1 MKRVARNMGLIVN
14 KYVDERKDFNKSAY
28 AASELLKRICI
39 PQARRILCE
48 MGDIE
53 PIESELWF
61 KFLVLHI
68 YHAGAKN
75 VESLLAQLD
84 QPIQGMELIKW
95 MWTNEYG
102 NFKNSSQNYSQIAIA
117 AMLTLKD
124 IVVSDCNYIFDYNN
138 YNTIEN

>member
-1 MKRVARNMGLIVN
+1 
-14 KYVDERKDFNKSAY
+14 
-28 AASELLKRICI
+28 
-39 PQARRILCE
+39 
-48 MGDIE
+48 
-53 PIESELWF
+53 
-61 KFLVLHI
+61 
-68 YHAGAKN
+68 
-75 VESLLAQLD
+75 
-84 QPIQGMELIKW
+84 MELIKW